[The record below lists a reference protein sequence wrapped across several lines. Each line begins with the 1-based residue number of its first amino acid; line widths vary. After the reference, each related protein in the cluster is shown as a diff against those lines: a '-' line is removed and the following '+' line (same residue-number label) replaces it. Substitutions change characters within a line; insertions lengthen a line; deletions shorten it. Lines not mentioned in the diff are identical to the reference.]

1 MDSIRNIRQK
11 EFGKVAMDK
20 KRGLLHLTSRFGK
33 IRTCFSFIKPTDV
46 VLVIYP
52 KLPIKDSWIEEAK
65 ICNFNISNFTFTST
79 ASLKK
84 YVLNSYDWVIWDEP
98 QEVLLPNFLGVM
110 QKVCKQNHNVIGLS
124 GSLSERTQNA
134 IFQSLGLRVIAEYTT
149 NQAIA
154 EGVVTDYRIYIK
166 YVELEKDKKAEYK
179 RLGFSIQSAQE
190 SNKHK
195 IVKFLALRRMR
206 LLYSSRNKLEET
218 LKLIDATRGKRFI
231 LFSHLTKFADS
242 LGIPV
247 YHSKNKDKE
256 ILEQF
261 KNGTINE
268 LATLDMV
275 GTGVS
280 FKNLNRAIVA
290 TFTSNSEELYQR
302 INRITAIEMNNPDKI
317 ARVCILC
324 LKDTQEEVWLEKS
337 LKLFDKNKIIVI

>member
-1 MDSIRNIRQK
+1 MVNIRDLRQK
-11 EFGKVAMDK
+11 EFADVARNK

-33 IRTCFSFIKPTDV
+33 IRTCFKFIKPTDV

-52 KLPIKDSWIEEAK
+52 KIPIKESWLDEAI
-65 ICNFNISNFTFTST
+65 ICGFDLSNFTFTST

-84 YVLNSYDWVIWDEP
+84 HTLGKYDWVIWDEP
-98 QEVLLPNFLGVM
+98 QEVLSPKFLSLMSVI
-110 QKVCKQNHNVIGLS
+110 CKNNKNVIGLS
-124 GSLSERTQNA
+124 GSLSERTLQV
-134 IFQSLGLRVIAEYTT
+134 IYQSLGLTVIAEYTT
-149 NQAIA
+149 SQAIA
-154 EGVVTDYRIYIK
+154 EGVVTDYRIYVR
-166 YVELEKDKKAEYK
+166 YVELEKEKSREYK
-179 RLGFSIQSAQE
+179 RLGASIQAAQL

-195 IVKFLALRRMR
+195 IVKFLALKRMR
-206 LLYSSRNKLEET
+206 LLYSSKNKLEET
-218 LKLIDATRGKRFI
+218 LKIIQLTRGKRFI
-231 LFSHLTKFADS
+231 LFSHLTKFVDS

-256 ILEQF
+256 VLEKF

-268 LATLDMV
+268 LATLDMI

-280 FKNLNRAIVA
+280 FKNLNRAIIA

-337 LKLFDKNKIIVI
+337 LKMFDKNKIIIL